1 MTAHERSSHT
11 IQMVKRATPSQVGP
25 DDRPLALRSV
35 ERALAPRYS
44 AYVDEVQRL
53 IRAGIVVMQRD
64 ETGNPR
70 VSEIVEEAGLS
81 NQAFYRHFRSKDEL
95 LLAIV
100 EDGQRY
106 LVGYLEHRMAKEA
119 SGLGKVAQ
127 WVEGVMSQ
135 ARDATAASATRGVAR
150 NRDHLRELFPEESH
164 RLEQL
169 IEAPLEA
176 ALALAA
182 EQREIP
188 PGDHARDARAIFRL
202 VMGAMEECLFDGRTP
217 PREDVEHLVRFVEA
231 AVGGGRAAPG
241 PRQTRA
247 KRA

>member
-1 MTAHERSSHT
+1 
-11 IQMVKRATPSQVGP
+11 MVKRATPAQLAAGGS
-25 DDRPLALRSV
+25 PLALRSV

-53 IRAGIVVMQRD
+53 IRAGIAVMQRD

-106 LVGYLEHRMAKEA
+106 LVGYLEHRMAKQS
-119 SGLGKVAQ
+119 SGLAKVAQ

-150 NRDHLRELFPEESH
+150 NRDRLRELFPEESH

-176 ALALAA
+176 ALALAV
-182 EQREIP
+182 EQREVP
-188 PGDHARDARAIFRL
+188 PGDDARDARAIFRL
-202 VMGAMEECLFDGRTP
+202 VIGAMEECVFDGHTP
-217 PREDVEHLVRFVEA
+217 SRDDVEHLVRFVDA
-231 AVGGGRAAPG
+231 AVRGGR
-241 PRQTRA
+241 PRSGRA